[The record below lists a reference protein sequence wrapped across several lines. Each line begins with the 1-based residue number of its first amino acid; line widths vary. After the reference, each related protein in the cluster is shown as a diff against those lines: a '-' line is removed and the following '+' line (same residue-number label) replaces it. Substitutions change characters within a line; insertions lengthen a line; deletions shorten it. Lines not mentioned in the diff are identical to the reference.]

1 MKITILIISFSY
13 CSHSSITV
21 YEYMWVIY
29 VYELKRG
36 NVSGVNF
43 GVPKLSIDLQN
54 LCSAYQKKNLETC
67 FNGRI
72 FEGGFAFSGNLF
84 LGMKEKVFFP
94 RESFFGNYWNSVF
107 IRIFFSLL
115 MNSKQMFED
124 LIWIYLFIYLSIHYI
139 FIVGSLQTQS
149 CI

>member
-84 LGMKEKVFFP
+84 LWMKEKVPFP
-94 RESFFGNYWNSVF
+94 WESFFGNYRNSVF
-107 IRIFFSLL
+107 IRIFFFRCWWIL
-115 MNSKQMFED
+115 SKCLRRE
-124 LIWIYLFIYLSIHYI
+124 YGFIYLLIYLLYI
-139 FIVGSLQTQS
+139 CSW
-149 CI
+149 